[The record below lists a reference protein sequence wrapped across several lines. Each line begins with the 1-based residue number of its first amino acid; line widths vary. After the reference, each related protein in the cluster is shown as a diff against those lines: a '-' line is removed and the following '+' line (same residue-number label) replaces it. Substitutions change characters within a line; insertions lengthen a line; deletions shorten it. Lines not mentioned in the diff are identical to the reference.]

1 MNVNSAPEVLE
12 IVRSNIVTVVPE
24 IDPAEVRREVSM
36 ADLGCNS
43 IDRAE
48 VVALTL
54 EQLGVAVPVAEF
66 QGIPDIG
73 SLVDLLRKHL

>member
-1 MNVNSAPEVLE
+1 MDEHSVPDVLE
-12 IVRSNIVTVVPE
+12 TVRTSIVTVVPE
-24 IDPAEVRREVSM
+24 IGPAEVTREASM

-48 VVALTL
+48 VIALTL
-54 EQLGVAVPVAEF
+54 EQLGISVPVADF
-66 QGIPDIG
+66 QGLPDIG